1 MIFNKDFKCPYCG
14 KDNNI
19 EKIKEYLEDAY
30 FSDKLHDKKEVP
42 CEYCKKKF
50 EIKSEVKIEISPDVF
65 MII

>member
-1 MIFNKDFKCPYCG
+1 MICNENIKCPYCG
-14 KDNNI
+14 KENDI

-30 FSDKLHDKKEVP
+30 FSDKLHDKKEAP

-50 EIKSEVKIEISPDVF
+50 EIKSELEIEISPDVF